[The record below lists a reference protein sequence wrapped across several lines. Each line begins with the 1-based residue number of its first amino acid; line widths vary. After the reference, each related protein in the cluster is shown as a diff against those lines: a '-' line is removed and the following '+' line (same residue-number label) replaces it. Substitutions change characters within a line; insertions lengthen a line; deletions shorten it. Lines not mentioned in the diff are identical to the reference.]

1 MDIRKF
7 FTSSGPAPVKRAA
20 DDTKRQ
26 PDEKSKSKQSTKAA
40 KEPAKPKAL
49 EKKEKKTSPVKVPK
63 KEKHEPAKPVSAKEK
78 KESGKKPR
86 QRIVMLD
93 SDSEDEEPIPKKAKK
108 HAKECKAVTVDSDE
122 GSEDPVALKP
132 AERTQTAVSKDASPK
147 KPVRKVNGKEPP
159 SQKLVPVS
167 ADDFF
172 TSASLSPASKLS
184 LKAAQAKKVSTA
196 KESHDDDDFQKTLD
210 RLDEKPQEKQLATRS
225 SPRKTIKDSERSQK
239 SGKPAES
246 PIARKASPS
255 KGNVQKPEP
264 SQKLEKEKATVKCT
278 PEKRKAESQ
287 GSASPLSKKPEKALT
302 PKKGSSRT
310 VLKKTEEATPGKQAV
325 KKERSAPSKEEVPKK
340 EKPAA
345 ATSPAFRRGN
355 AASYQSY
362 LNREGPRLLGTRD
375 IPEGA
380 PGCLKGVTLVVTGV
394 LECIERDDAK
404 ELLERCGAKVTQ
416 SVSRNTTYVVAGRD
430 SGPAKI
436 RKAEECKVE
445 IIDEN
450 ALYEL
455 IESRSGGAGKR
466 KAEKAEV
473 KEEPEE
479 ASTPKKKRK
488 VDSEDSSEDHQEK
501 RVPKVSEH
509 AISPNKKS
517 GATAAGETPS
527 TSSGQKTR
535 TPSEMWVDKYK
546 PQTTKQIIGQQGDK
560 SNCGKLLLWLRNW
573 HKSRAGPK
581 KPIPKW
587 GGGGG
592 DGSAFKAALLS
603 GSPGIG
609 KTTTATLAAREAG
622 YSILEMNASDTRSK
636 KSLVEHVAETLGN
649 LTLTGSGMTSK
660 HVLIMDEVDGM
671 AGNEDRGGVQELIA
685 LIKSTR
691 IPIICI
697 CNDRSHPK
705 MRSLLNY
712 CFDLRFQRPQ
722 VKQIQAALMSIACKE
737 GLSISPAIVQEI
749 VMASNQ
755 DVRQA
760 LHNLSLWSSR
770 AKSMSV
776 AQVKAD
782 AGKGTKDIKMGPF
795 DVVRKILSSTEGGQ
809 SMTLNEK
816 AALFFH
822 DYNMVP
828 LFVQDNYLH
837 IQPLE
842 AKGDPKKHLRL
853 VSDAADSISYGD
865 VVERQ
870 IRQHG
875 NWSLLPMQAFF
886 ASVIPGELVRG
897 HMREMVSFP
906 AWFGKNSS
914 TTKRHRLLR
923 ELKHHTYTRV
933 SADRTQLSM
942 DYVGPLLDSLTK
954 PLIDKGADGVPSAV
968 RRMHHYYLQRADLD
982 NLCDLALWPGMG
994 DPMGRIDS
1002 KVKAALTRS
1011 LNKEAFMMPYATG
1024 DFVKKKAKKGAGKAG
1039 KLAASQGD
1047 EENPE
1052 EEAEEEDDEPDP
1064 TLVDYE

>member
-7 FTSSGPAPVKRAA
+7 FSATGSAPVKRAA
-20 DDTKRQ
+20 DDTKKQ
-26 PDEKSKSKQSTKAA
+26 SDEKNKPKQSTKAV
-40 KEPAKPKAL
+40 KEPAKPKAP
-49 EKKEKKTSPVKVPK
+49 EKEKKAAPVEVSKRERNERVK
-63 KEKHEPAKPVSAKEK
+63 PASSKEK

-86 QRIVMLD
+86 QRIVMFD
-93 SDSEDEEPIPKKAKK
+93 SDSDEEEPIPKKAKK
-108 HAKECKAVTVDSDE
+108 QAKECKAAAVDSDE
-122 GSEDPVALKP
+122 DSEEPIVSKKP
-132 AERTQTAVSKDASPK
+132 AERTQAAISKDEPLK
-147 KPVRKVNGKEPP
+147 KATIKVNGKEQPK
-159 SQKLVPVS
+159 QKLVPVS

-172 TSASLSPASKLS
+172 ASASISPASKLS
-184 LKAAQAKKVSTA
+184 LKASQAKKVSTA
-196 KESHDDDDFQKTLD
+196 KESHEDDDFQKTLAK
-210 RLDEKPQEKQLATRS
+210 LDEKTEEKKLTTRS
-225 SPRKTIKDSERSQK
+225 SPRKTSKDSESSVVKK
-239 SGKPAES
+239 S
-246 PIARKASPS
+246 SPS
-255 KGNVQKPEP
+255 KGSATEKPE
-264 SQKLEKEKATVKCT
+264 SSKKLEKEKAATKHS
-278 PEKRKAESQ
+278 PKKRKAESPVARASD
-287 GSASPLSKKPEKALT
+287 SASQSSKKAEKEPTHKRESPRKVPEK
-302 PKKGSSRT
+302 
-310 VLKKTEEATPGKQAV
+310 TERVTPGKQAAR
-325 KKERSAPSKEEVPKK
+325 KEKPAPAKEKVPKE

-345 ATSPAFRRGN
+345 AAAPAFRRGN
-355 AASYQSY
+355 AANYQSY

-416 SVSRNTTYVVAGRD
+416 SVSRNTTYLVAGRD

-445 IIDEN
+445 IIDED

-455 IESRSGGAGKR
+455 IESRSGGDGKR
-466 KAEKAEV
+466 KAEDAEV
-473 KEEPEE
+473 KEKPEE

-488 VDSEDSSEDHQEK
+488 VDPDDSSEESRSK
-501 RVPKVSEH
+501 SSPRVKEH
-509 AISPNKKS
+509 VISPTKKS
-517 GATAAGETPS
+517 KDASTTETPS
-527 TSSGQKTR
+527 TSSSQQSR
-535 TPSEMWVDKYK
+535 TTAEMWVDKYK

-573 HKSRAGPK
+573 HKSRLGPK

-603 GSPGIG
+603 GAPGIG

-636 KSLVEHVAETLGN
+636 KSLAEHVAETLKN
-649 LTLTGSGMTSK
+649 RTFTESGTTSK

-671 AGNEDRGGVQELIA
+671 AGNEDRGGVQEMIA

-705 MRSLLNY
+705 MRSLVNY

-737 GLSISPAIVQEI
+737 GLSITPAVVQEI

-770 AKSMSV
+770 TKTMSV
-776 AQVKAD
+776 SQVKAD

-837 IQPLE
+837 VQPLE
-842 AKGDPKKHLRL
+842 AKGDRQKHLRL
-853 VSDAADSISYGD
+853 VSEAADCISYGD
-865 VVERQ
+865 LVERQ

-875 NWSLLPMQAFF
+875 SWSLLPMQAFF
-886 ASVIPGELVRG
+886 SSVIPGELVRG
-897 HMREMVSFP
+897 HMREMISFP

-923 ELKHHTYTRV
+923 ELKHHTHTRV

-954 PLIDKGADGVPSAV
+954 PLIDKGADGVPSV
-968 RRMHHYYLQRADLD
+968 VSRMHHYYLQRADLD
-982 NLCDLALWPGMG
+982 NLCDLALWPGMK
-994 DPMGRIDS
+994 DPMANIDS
-1002 KVKAALTRS
+1002 KVKAALTRT
-1011 LNKEAFMMPYATG
+1011 LNKEAFMTPYSTG
-1024 DFVKKKAKKGAGKAG
+1024 DFVKKKAKKGAGKSE
-1039 KLAASQGD
+1039 KLAASQDD
-1047 EENPE
+1047 EEN
-1052 EEAEEEDDEPDP
+1052 AEEEEEDEEPDP

>member
-7 FTSSGPAPVKRAA
+7 FASSGSAPVKRAA
-20 DDTKRQ
+20 DDTKRE
-26 PDEKSKSKQSTKAA
+26 PDEKSKPKQLAKAE

-49 EKKEKKTSPVKVPK
+49 EKKKKASPVEAPK
-63 KEKHEPAKPVSAKEK
+63 KEKHEPAKSAKEK

-108 HAKECKAVTVDSDE
+108 QTKECKAAIVDSDE
-122 GSEDPVALKP
+122 GSEDPVASKP
-132 AERTQTAVSKDASPK
+132 TKLSQAAVSKDASPK

-184 LKAAQAKKVSTA
+184 LKAAQAKKVSTS
-196 KESHDDDDFQKTLD
+196 KESHDDDDFQKTLET
-210 RLDEKPQEKQLATRS
+210 LDEKPKEEQLATRS
-225 SPRKTIKDSERSQK
+225 TPRKASKDTERSQK
-239 SGKPAES
+239 SGKPTES
-246 PIARKASPS
+246 PSARKASPS
-255 KGNVQKPEP
+255 KGNAQKPET
-264 SQKLEKEKATVKCT
+264 SKKLEKEKAPVKLT

-287 GSASPLSKKPEKALT
+287 VAASPLSKKP
-302 PKKGSSRT
+302 
-310 VLKKTEEATPGKQAV
+310 EEATPGKQAV
-325 KKERSAPSKEEVPKK
+325 KKEQPAPSKEEVPKK
-340 EKPAA
+340 GKPAA
-345 ATSPAFRRGN
+345 ATTPSFRRGN

-375 IPEGA
+375 IPEGT

-455 IESRSGGAGKR
+455 IESRSSGDGKR
-466 KAEKAEV
+466 KAEKAEA

-479 ASTPKKKRK
+479 EDTPKKKRK
-488 VDSEDSSEDHQEK
+488 VEPEDSSEDHQEK
-501 RVPKVSEH
+501 RARKVSERV
-509 AISPNKKS
+509 ISSNKKS
-517 GATAAGETPS
+517 GDTAAEDAPS
-527 TSSGQKTR
+527 ASSSQKTW
-535 TPSEMWVDKYK
+535 TSAEMWVDKYK

-649 LTLTGSGMTSK
+649 LTLTGSGMTSR

-685 LIKSTR
+685 LIKSSR

-770 AKSMSV
+770 TKSMSV

-795 DVVRKILSSTEGGQ
+795 DVVRKILSSSEGGQ

-837 IQPLE
+837 VQPLE
-842 AKGDPKKHLRL
+842 AKGDREKHLRL
-853 VSDAADSISYGD
+853 VSEAADSISYGD

-942 DYVGPLLDSLTK
+942 DYVGPLLESLTK
-954 PLIDKGADGVPSAV
+954 PLIDKGVDGVPSV
-968 RRMHHYYLQRADLD
+968 VHRMHHYYLQRADLD
-982 NLCDLALWPGMG
+982 NLCDLALWPGMK
-994 DPMGRIDS
+994 DPMGHIDS

-1039 KLAASQGD
+1039 KQVTLQGD
-1047 EENPE
+1047 EETPE

-1064 TLVDYE
+1064 TLVDYD